1 MDKNQAIGIGAMVT
15 IVAVWMIFF
24 RPDPPVQDKATQ
36 NTEQVDTAA
45 TQTAAIPSQPSST
58 IIQTPDSAA
67 QANFDAASIAQFGIF
82 AGAAS
87 GEEQIIV
94 LENDLIKAEL
104 TTKGGMFH
112 LATLQDGYKT
122 YWEDADIKLWDPEI
136 SKMNVNLMQIGVGT
150 MNTTDLY
157 FNADKSSAQ
166 ATSGS
171 PARIV
176 MTLPSTDRSK
186 YIEFV
191 YTLNEG
197 EYDVDCQMNIVGL
210 GGIIDGAS
218 NPIKFNWLASSF
230 HIEKGIDIERQHSS
244 VFWRY
249 EGMSR
254 DYQNEASA
262 DDFDELEQ
270 ETNWMCF
277 KQNFFSA
284 MVISEDGFKPGGL
297 IKTVTPEETDTIH
310 NKHYEAELWLASN
323 TSNNMR
329 FYFGPN
335 DFKILKDLE
344 VEEAERVIDY
354 GWTIFGWVNRNLIRP
369 VFNWLCSWIP
379 SYGLVIIILTL
390 LIKSLLFPITWKN
403 YLSSAKMRVLK
414 PEIEELN
421 KKYEGKEAS
430 EKQAATMALYRQ
442 TGVNPLA
449 GCLPMLLQLPILY
462 AMFRFFP
469 ASIELRG
476 QSFLWADDLGTFDEI
491 FSWTADLGLISDFY
505 GNHVSGFTV
514 LMAISTFFYTRM
526 SSANM
531 PTQSQPGMPN
541 MKVIMNFFPLM
552 MLVFFNKFSA
562 GLSFYYFIANF
573 ISIGQMLSIKKFFI
587 NEDKIRSKIEDN
599 KAKPKKKSAFQERL
613 QEMQK
618 TQAAEKKKKKK

>member
-1 MDKNQAIGIGAMVT
+1 MDKNQALGIGLMVA
-15 IVAVWMIFF
+15 IVAVWMLFF
-24 RPDPPVQDKATQ
+24 SPDPPETELAAIQ
-36 NTEQVDTAA
+36 TEQIDPTVTQVVD
-45 TQTAAIPSQPSST
+45 IPSQPTST
-58 IIQTPDSAA
+58 IIQTPDSTA
-67 QANFDAASIAQFGIF
+67 QAQIDAQAIASFGIF
-82 AGAAS
+82 AGAAN
-87 GEEQIIV
+87 GEEQIVV
-94 LENDLIKAEL
+94 LENDLIKTEL
-104 TTKGGMFH
+104 TTKGGMFY

-122 YWEDADIKLWDPEI
+122 YWGNEDIKLWDP
-136 SKMNVNLMQIGVGT
+136 SMSTMNVNLMQIGVGA

-157 FNADKSSAQ
+157 FDADKSSAK
-166 ATSGS
+166 ATSSS
-171 PARIV
+171 PAKVV
-176 MTLPSTDRSK
+176 MTLPSNDSSK

-191 YTLNEG
+191 YTLEKGN
-197 EYDVDCQMNIVGL
+197 YDVDCQMNIVGL

-218 NPIKFNWLASSF
+218 NPVKFNWLASSY

-249 EGMSR
+249 EGEDR

-270 ETNWMCF
+270 ATNWMCF

-297 IKTVTPEETDTIH
+297 IKTITPEETDTIH
-310 NKHYEAELWLASN
+310 NKYYEAELWLASN
-323 TSNNMR
+323 TSNTMR

-335 DFKILKDLE
+335 DYDVLKALE
-344 VEEAERVIDY
+344 VEEAVRVIDY
-354 GWTIFGWVNRNLIRP
+354 GWGIFGWVNRNLIRP
-369 VFNWLCSWIP
+369 VFDWLCSWIP

-414 PEIEELN
+414 PEIEALN

-476 QSFLWADDLGTFDEI
+476 KSFLWADDLGTFDEI

-541 MKVIMNFFPLM
+541 MKVIMNFFPIM

-562 GLSFYYFIANF
+562 GLSFYYFIANLT
-573 ISIGQMLSIKKFFI
+573 SIGQMLTIKKWFI
-587 NEDKIRSKIEDN
+587 NEEKIRSKIESN
-599 KAKPKKKSAFQERL
+599 KAKPKKKSGFQERL
-613 QEMQK
+613 EEMQK
-618 TQAAEKKKKKK
+618 QQKKNKK